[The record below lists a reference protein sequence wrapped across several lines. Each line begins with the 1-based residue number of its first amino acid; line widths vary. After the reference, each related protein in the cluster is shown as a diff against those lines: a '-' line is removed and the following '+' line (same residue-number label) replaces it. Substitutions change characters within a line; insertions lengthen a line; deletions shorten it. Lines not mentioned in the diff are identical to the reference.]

1 MMKYDFL
8 KEKRLKKITASLI
21 LLAVFLCFSF
31 LGRGSE
37 IRYENGTQDSD
48 TEVWEQTGASGAK
61 DSRGTQNIQGAQGLA
76 QQGQQEAQDS
86 PSPQD
91 VIFVDITGCV
101 ANPGVYQLP
110 RGSRLFQAIELAGG
124 LTEEADT
131 RSVNRAKMLADEE
144 IVAVLSKEE
153 YERRQSLLQNGDG
166 YADGK
171 IDLNSASAEVLQ
183 RLSGVGPS
191 TAQRIL
197 EYRSAH
203 GAFAAIEEL
212 MNVDGI
218 GEKTFAKLKEHICVR

>member
-1 MMKYDFL
+1 MKYDFL
-8 KEKRLKKITASLI
+8 KDKRLKKITASLI

-61 DSRGTQNIQGAQGLA
+61 DSRGTQDMQSAQGLT
-76 QQGQQEAQDS
+76 QQDA
-86 PSPQD
+86 PQD
-91 VIFVDITGCV
+91 VIFVDISGCV
-101 ANPGVYQLP
+101 TTPGVYQLP
-110 RGSRLFQAIELAGG
+110 RGSRLFQAVELAGG
-124 LTEEADT
+124 LTEDADI
-131 RSVNRAKMLADEE
+131 RSVNRAKVLVDEE
-144 IVAVLSKEE
+144 TVVVLSKEE
-153 YERRQSLLQNGDG
+153 YERRLSLLQSGDG
-166 YADGK
+166 YVDGK

-212 MNVDGI
+212 MNVSGI